1 LSSAYSQTS
10 DPAEHRYDG
19 PHGDSPVDHE
29 SGAEMSP
36 APASRTTK
44 TNVTAVVA
52 LILSVLGVT
61 SLIGIVC
68 GHVARSQIRK
78 SGEQGS
84 SFAVAALWVGYL
96 YLAAAILVLGG
107 YFYIVGQGN

>member
-1 LSSAYSQTS
+1 
-10 DPAEHRYDG
+10 
-19 PHGDSPVDHE
+19 
-29 SGAEMSP
+29 MSP
-36 APASRTTK
+36 APASRANK

-61 SLIGIVC
+61 FLIGIVC
-68 GHVARSQIRK
+68 GHVARAQIRK
-78 SGEQGS
+78 SGEQGM

-96 YLAAAILVLGG
+96 YLAAAVLVLGG